1 MVLGGEVSF
10 LFDVAFTGS
19 FPHFSYKEVPDLQ
32 KNNFLIPIL
41 IIFLIKY
48 LGPLPFCLQHSWNPE
63 QNKVSIFAKSVN
75 QEVTRC
81 HRLQTLYKI

>member
-1 MVLGGEVSF
+1 MVLGGEVSL

-19 FPHFSYKEVPDLQ
+19 FPHFSCKEVPDLQ

-48 LGPLPFCLQHSWNPE
+48 LGPLPFCLQHS
-63 QNKVSIFAKSVN
+63 
-75 QEVTRC
+75 
-81 HRLQTLYKI
+81 